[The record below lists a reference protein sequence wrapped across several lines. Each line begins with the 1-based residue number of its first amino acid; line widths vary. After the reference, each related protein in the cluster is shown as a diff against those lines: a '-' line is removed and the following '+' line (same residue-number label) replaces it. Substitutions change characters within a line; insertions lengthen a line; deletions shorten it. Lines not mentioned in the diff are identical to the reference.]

1 MQHVRFTSQPIEEP
15 EKPEY
20 LTQILEMMHAEK
32 TLLFSTD
39 YPHWDNDFPM
49 QILTRIPPASQAD
62 LLRKRRRAVR
72 PFLSYICR
80 RPT

>member
-49 QILTRIPPASQAD
+49 QILTRIPPP
-62 LLRKRRRAVR
+62 LRRRIFFENAAEL
-72 PFLSYICR
+72 FGLS
-80 RPT
+80 